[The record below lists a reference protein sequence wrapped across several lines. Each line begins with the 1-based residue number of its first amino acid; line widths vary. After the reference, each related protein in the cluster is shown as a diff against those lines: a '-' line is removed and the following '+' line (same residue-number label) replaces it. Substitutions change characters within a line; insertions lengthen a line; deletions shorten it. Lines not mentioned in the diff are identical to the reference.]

1 MPFDLGMHQ
10 PCRLPGTDALNKNN
24 SGHSNNEF
32 MRGWRVLTAAF
43 LGVGVSLVSLSYY
56 SAGVWIR
63 PWQADFGWTRAE
75 IGGAQTISTLVLI
88 MTAPLAGLVIDR
100 FGLRRVATASLAFYS
115 LGLLAISRMNGDLW
129 VFYAIVAAYT
139 LMGVASTPLAFTRA
153 VNAWFIDNRGLALG
167 ICLTSTG
174 LAGVLLPQ
182 FLTPYVADHG
192 WRDGYGILGFI
203 VLAALPLIWL
213 WTPDGGPREQ
223 QHAAETLSGSG
234 AVGARAAIRSRAFW
248 SIGLMFVLVAVA
260 ICGLIPSYIPLLQD
274 AGMSP
279 AEAGGYGAVIGA
291 SVMAG
296 RLVTG
301 FLIDRVFAPYITAGV
316 FSLVAC
322 GCLALGLGGIQ
333 YALVAAIAL
342 GLAMGAEVDLIGY
355 FTARYFGLR
364 NYGVLFGI
372 QYSAFSLG
380 CGISPLLAGQIWDRT
395 GNYDYALVGA
405 AVLLIL
411 AVLISL
417 SLPRFPDLT
426 EVGVD

>member
-1 MPFDLGMHQ
+1 M
-10 PCRLPGTDALNKNN
+10 
-24 SGHSNNEF
+24 
-32 MRGWRVLTAAF
+32 LTAAF
-43 LGVGVSLVSLSYY
+43 LGIGVSLVSLSYY

-63 PWQADFGWTRAE
+63 PWQADFGWSRAE

-100 FGLRRVATASLAFYS
+100 FGLRRVATLSLALYS
-115 LGLLAISRMNGDLW
+115 LGLLAVSRMNGELW
-129 VFYAIVAAYT
+129 VFYAIVATYT
-139 LMGVASTPLAFTRA
+139 LLGVASTPLAFTRA
-153 VNAWFIDNRGLALG
+153 VNAWFTDNRGLALG

-182 FLTPYVADHG
+182 FLTPYVADNG
-192 WRDGYGILGFI
+192 WRDGYGILFFI
-203 VLAALPLIWL
+203 VLAALPIIWF
-213 WTPDGGPREQ
+213 WTPDHGPQEQ
-223 QHAAETLSGSG
+223 KNTDTVAAEAG
-234 AVGARAAIRSRAFW
+234 AVSTRAAIHSRAFW
-248 SIGLMFVLVAVA
+248 SIALMFVLVAVA

-301 FLIDRVFAPYITAGV
+301 FLIDRVFAPYITAVV

-333 YALVAAIAL
+333 YALVAGIAL

-355 FTARYFGLR
+355 FTARYFGLS
-364 NYGVLFGI
+364 NYGVLFGF

-380 CGISPLLAGQIWDRT
+380 CGISPLLAGQIWDHT
-395 GNYDYALVGA
+395 GSYDYALLA
-405 AVLLIL
+405 AAALLAL
-411 AVLISL
+411 AVVVSL
-417 SLPRFPDLT
+417 SLPKFPDLS
-426 EVGVD
+426 EAAS

>member
-1 MPFDLGMHQ
+1 M
-10 PCRLPGTDALNKNN
+10 NKKT
-24 SGHSNNEF
+24 SDHSNNEF
-32 MRGWRVLTAAF
+32 IRGWRVLTAAF

-100 FGLRRVATASLAFYS
+100 FGLRKVATASLALYS

-139 LMGVASTPLAFTRA
+139 LVGVASTPLAFTRA

-203 VLAALPLIWL
+203 VLAALPIIWF
-213 WTPDGGPREQ
+213 WTPDGAPRGQ
-223 QHAAETLSGSG
+223 QHADKTISGSG
-234 AVGARAAIRSRAFW
+234 SVGTRAAICSRAFW
-248 SIGLMFVLVAVA
+248 SIALMFVLVAVA

-380 CGISPLLAGQIWDRT
+380 CGISPLLAGQIWDHT
-395 GNYDYALVGA
+395 GNYDYALIGA
-405 AVLLIL
+405 AVLLLL

-417 SLPRFPDLT
+417 SLPKFPALQELD
-426 EVGVD
+426 VD

>member
-1 MPFDLGMHQ
+1 M
-10 PCRLPGTDALNKNN
+10 
-24 SGHSNNEF
+24 
-32 MRGWRVLTAAF
+32 LTAAF

-63 PWQADFGWTRAE
+63 PWQADFGWSRAE

-100 FGLRRVATASLAFYS
+100 FGLRRVATASLALYS
-115 LGLLAISRMNGDLW
+115 LGLLGVSRMNGDLW

-139 LMGVASTPLAFTRA
+139 LVGVASTPLAFTRA
-153 VNAWFIDNRGLALG
+153 VNAWFTHNRGLALG

-174 LAGVLLPQ
+174 VAGVLLPRL
-182 FLTPYVADHG
+182 LTPYVAAND
-192 WRDGYGILGFI
+192 WRDGYEILFFI
-203 VLAALPLIWL
+203 VLAALPIIWF
-213 WTPDGGPREQ
+213 WTPDHGPDKEKTDGQIVAEPEFVSTRE
-223 QHAAETLSGSG
+223 AF
-234 AVGARAAIRSRAFW
+234 RSRAFW
-248 SIGLMFVLVAVA
+248 SIALMFVLVAVA

-301 FLIDRVFAPYITAGV
+301 FLIDRVFAPYITAIV

-333 YALVAAIAL
+333 YALVAGIAL

-355 FTARYFGLR
+355 FTARYFGLG
-364 NYGVLFGI
+364 NYGVLFGF
-372 QYSAFSLG
+372 QYSAFSFG
-380 CGISPLLAGQIWDRT
+380 CGVSPLLAGQIWDQT
-395 GNYDYALVGA
+395 GSYDYALIGA
-405 AVLLIL
+405 AGLLAL
-411 AVLISL
+411 AVIVSL
-417 SLPRFPDLT
+417 SLPGFPDQQKT
-426 EVGVD
+426 AGG